1 MKMLI
6 LKTDIITETDFKTVK
21 AKLKDDYNI
30 NELTI
35 DLEDID
41 KVVRIIGHN
50 FKKDDL
56 LKKIRGL
63 GYNCEELPE

>member
-6 LKTDIITETDFKTVK
+6 LKTDIITETDFKTIK
-21 AKLKDDYNI
+21 AKLKEYYNI

-41 KVVRIIGHN
+41 KVVRVIGDN
-50 FKKDDL
+50 FEKNDL
-56 LKKIRGL
+56 LKKIHSL
-63 GYNCEELPE
+63 GYYCEELPD